1 MNLYIV
7 HSSKISIQFAK
18 RLKKFLPIC
27 LLIIVHKRNELVAK
41 GVDIINMAAGDPNRL
56 TSSHILQAM
65 HEVIEDAANHNYPP
79 YEGTKKFRV
88 RRM

>member
-1 MNLYIV
+1 
-7 HSSKISIQFAK
+7 
-18 RLKKFLPIC
+18 
-27 LLIIVHKRNELVAK
+27 
-41 GVDIINMAAGDPNRL
+41 MAAGDPNRL